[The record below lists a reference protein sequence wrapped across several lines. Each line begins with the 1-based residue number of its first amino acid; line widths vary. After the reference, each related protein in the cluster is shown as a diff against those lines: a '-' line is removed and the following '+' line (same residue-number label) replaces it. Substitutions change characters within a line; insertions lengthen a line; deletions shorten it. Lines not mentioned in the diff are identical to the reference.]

1 MHYLELYFLSY
12 GYLKDIF
19 LNEFYKINIFFRPCF
34 VMAVGQPK
42 AHLGLCWSTTN
53 GQHKTRWVTAQELG
67 LALAS
72 GPREPNILFRLAWAT
87 LAQAIGLPSDLS
99 NFFFSFKKRICFIQK
114 KKKEGFSGNE
124 NCHFFF

>member
-99 NFFFSFKKRICFIQK
+99 NFFFFPLKKGYVLFK
-114 KKKEGFSGNE
+114 KKKGGIFRKRKFS
-124 NCHFFF
+124 FFF